1 MAKYKVGDKVFFEGV
16 IIDTEANSTF
26 PYRVK
31 FSDGSD
37 EIFREEVLC
46 FSKTYEDGYK
56 DGYKKGKK
64 EALMEVVNCE
74 DAKYNQGLN
83 DAWELARKVS
93 HMCLDDMNKCFDL
106 EDLDKYGADIMLYEH
121 YTPQEALAKIE
132 AYEKSQQIQVGD
144 VVKVRTGAGSEHI
157 GVVTQITANQNCACI
172 VYADGSTE
180 MNTAN
185 NMTKT
190 NKHLDIEHLLEQIRG
205 NE

>member
-1 MAKYKVGDKVFFEGV
+1 MSKYKVGDKVFFEGV

-37 EIFREEVLC
+37 EIFREEILC
-46 FSKTYEDGYK
+46 FFNTYEDGYK

-83 DAWELARKVS
+83 DAWELAKKLYN
-93 HMCLDDMNKCFDL
+93 LDCNTL
-106 EDLDKYGADIMLYEH
+106 EDIYGVDGGFYGLMKE

-132 AYEKSQQIQVGD
+132 AYEESKAIKVGD
-144 VVKVRTGAGSEHI
+144 VVKVRTGAGSEHL